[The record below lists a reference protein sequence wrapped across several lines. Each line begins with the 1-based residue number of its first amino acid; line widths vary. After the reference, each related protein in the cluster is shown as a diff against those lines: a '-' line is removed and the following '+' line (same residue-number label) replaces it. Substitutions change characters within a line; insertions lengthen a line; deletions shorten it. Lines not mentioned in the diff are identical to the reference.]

1 MSEPYPAKPTVVV
14 VGGGYGGISVA
25 KALDDVADV
34 VLVEP
39 KDAFVH
45 NVAALRALADPSWLA
60 RVYLPYDR
68 LLGHGRVVRGR
79 AAKVDTGRVTLTS
92 GEEIR
97 ADYIVLATGSAYPFP
112 AKSDVDATAAA
123 HGKVRAAHA
132 ALASAP
138 RVLLLGAGPVGI
150 ELAGEIKA
158 AWPDKPVTL
167 LDVAEDVL
175 GERFRPDLKAEL
187 RRQLAALGVEVL
199 LSSPLRE
206 SPPTPPGVLQA
217 FSVVTES
224 GREVTADIWF
234 RCYGVAPV
242 SDYLAGDL
250 AAARQAD
257 GFVEVTPQL
266 QVVGQESVFAI
277 GDVATADRKM
287 AGIAMRQAQLAADN
301 IRVLIAGEGDLTS
314 YEPSQP
320 SIIVPIGPEGGSGQR
335 AGSDDLVAAEFVAQA
350 KGRDMMIDR
359 FVELLGVADAGQ
371 AADA

>member
-1 MSEPYPAKPTVVV
+1 
-14 VGGGYGGISVA
+14 
-25 KALDDVADV
+25 
-34 VLVEP
+34 
-39 KDAFVH
+39 
-45 NVAALRALADPSWLA
+45 
-60 RVYLPYDR
+60 
-68 LLGHGRVVRGR
+68 
-79 AAKVDTGRVTLTS
+79 
-92 GEEIR
+92 
-97 ADYIVLATGSAYPFP
+97 
-112 AKSDVDATAAA
+112 
-123 HGKVRAAHA
+123 
-132 ALASAP
+132 
-138 RVLLLGAGPVGI
+138 
-150 ELAGEIKA
+150 
-158 AWPDKPVTL
+158 
-167 LDVAEDVL
+167 
-175 GERFRPDLKAEL
+175 
-187 RRQLAALGVEVL
+187 
-199 LSSPLRE
+199 
-206 SPPTPPGVLQA
+206 
-217 FSVVTES
+217 
-224 GREVTADIWF
+224 
-234 RCYGVAPV
+234 VAPV